1 MIRGRINMYLSE
13 VGARDY
19 EQWIRGI
26 LFKLEYDNG
35 QIEVYA
41 NGHFMDEMPCEQ
53 ESYFKSAVNHYLCLV
68 RTGHGI
74 YTVPK
79 FASNEE
85 DYFVYEV
92 ASSEGELTY
101 LEDYTHVGWGI
112 EKLSDEELA
121 SGVFYLPK
129 TSEILPS
136 LIKNKWYTI
145 IHGYFEE
152 ETYVKKVLV
161 HQTLETVESY
171 LQSERAIKSYLTGHL
186 QIFDESRARRLP
198 IQDMK
203 AYISL
208 ECSDGVNEI
217 SLLPRLSQ
225 IEVKESGQLYS
236 LTELSQ
242 YYRLDVVGLG
252 LQPVGVYKKM
262 GSRNRKKC
270 VKEIKVFHLDDIP
283 QSALCQCG
291 EMTLEKGRLEERL
304 CLTCLEVRKQVAH
317 EQGKLRLESQF
328 EKFLNDPNALILMAY
343 GNESKH
349 SKMMTLID
357 VALVNLAGEV
367 VYQTL
372 VYSKQPLSEKV
383 LEMGYEESM
392 FEKAPDFLSINE
404 ELQAH
409 LVGKNLLSHVM
420 TKREGVLI
428 HTCRQNG
435 VWLNQS
441 YETLCLFQLIYYCFH
456 DLYPSPAK
464 LGIEGICDYFD
475 IPYVFPRSASR
486 DALAI
491 LEIVKKLAQKMDRGR
506 R

>member
-1 MIRGRINMYLSE
+1 M
-13 VGARDY
+13 
-19 EQWIRGI
+19 
-26 LFKLEYDNG
+26 
-35 QIEVYA
+35 
-41 NGHFMDEMPCEQ
+41 
-53 ESYFKSAVNHYLCLV
+53 
-68 RTGHGI
+68 
-74 YTVPK
+74 
-79 FASNEE
+79 
-85 DYFVYEV
+85 
-92 ASSEGELTY
+92 
-101 LEDYTHVGWGI
+101 
-112 EKLSDEELA
+112 
-121 SGVFYLPK
+121 
-129 TSEILPS
+129 
-136 LIKNKWYTI
+136 
-145 IHGYFEE
+145 
-152 ETYVKKVLV
+152 
-161 HQTLETVESY
+161 
-171 LQSERAIKSYLTGHL
+171 
-186 QIFDESRARRLP
+186 
-198 IQDMK
+198 
-203 AYISL
+203 
-208 ECSDGVNEI
+208 
-217 SLLPRLSQ
+217 
-225 IEVKESGQLYS
+225 
-236 LTELSQ
+236 
-242 YYRLDVVGLG
+242 VGLG

-349 SKMMTLID
+349 SKMMMLID